1 MKTKYG
7 FNIIMLA
14 LVLLV
19 TLVTGEDTSFF
30 NGFIQG
36 LRKSTTSKSNCL
48 GSIEATEY
56 AADVFSQSWVSK
68 TSSISGRIHNFQSV
82 VNLFTN
88 AATVCKI
95 QSLTDNMLL
104 VFQSLQ
110 KYVNGQY
117 DGYAIYLTTKL
128 PDINNYWNKM
138 QASDQPYD
146 KGYYF
151 GMVFALVFRYNI

>member
-1 MKTKYG
+1 M
-7 FNIIMLA
+7 
-14 LVLLV
+14 VVLV
-19 TLVTGEDTSFF
+19 TLVTGQDTSYF

-48 GSIEATEY
+48 KSIEDTQY
-56 AADVFSQSWVSK
+56 AADVFSQAWASK

-104 VFQSLQ
+104 VYQSLQ
-110 KYVNGQY
+110 KYAKGEF
-117 DGYAIYLTTKL
+117 DGYAIYIGTKL
-128 PDINNYWNKM
+128 AEINNYWSKL
-138 QASDQPYD
+138 QATDQPYD

-151 GMVFALVFRYNI
+151 GMIFALVFRYNI